1 MNSGWLFTL
10 LLRLLV
16 FGVLLLGMGA
26 LGYVIWMVFR

>member
-16 FGVLLLGMGA
+16 FAVLLLGMGA
-26 LGYVIWMVFR
+26 LGYVVWMVFR